1 MENRAGIGI
10 DFHRFVEGRRLIL
23 GGVQID
29 YHQGLLGHSDA
40 DCLVHAMV
48 DAILGAIGEGDIGTF
63 FPDTDVKYKDMDSLN
78 FLEKA
83 VTVAKE
89 KGFSIQNIDSTI
101 ICEKPKIL
109 PHVFRMKEKLSLV
122 LNISPENIGIKATTT
137 EQMGFL
143 GREEG
148 ICCMAVALLKKID
161 EGL

>member
-10 DFHRFVEGRRLIL
+10 DFHRFVEGRRLVL
-23 GGVQID
+23 GGVHIE
-29 YHQGLLGHSDA
+29 HPQGLLGHSDA

-63 FPDTDVKYKDMDSLN
+63 FPDTDVQYKDMNSLK

-83 VTVAKE
+83 VNVAKE

-109 PHVFRMKEKLSLV
+109 PYVAKMKEKLSLV
-122 LNISPENIGIKATTT
+122 LNIIPENIGIKATTT

-143 GREEG
+143 GRKEG
-148 ICCMAVALLKKID
+148 ICCMAVALLKKD
-161 EGL
+161 M